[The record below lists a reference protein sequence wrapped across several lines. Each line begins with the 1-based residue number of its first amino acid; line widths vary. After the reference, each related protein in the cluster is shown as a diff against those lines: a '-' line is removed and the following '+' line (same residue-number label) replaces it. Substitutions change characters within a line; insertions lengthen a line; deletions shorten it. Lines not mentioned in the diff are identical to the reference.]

1 MVTRGGGGLCWVP
14 RGPEQLFGRSPR
26 RMGTLRVTNVLAHQA
41 QVVRRGGLFRHLVQ
55 ARELRDNPS
64 ESHLCLVEAPRDAK
78 RDTEHHGRLGGLQP
92 HPRSSEYVPRHGEGC
107 PGRSDVAGVQQH
119 RTEVELGRRV
129 LHGVTPQRIAG
140 QPFGKSILL
149 GLRHDVYPPTMNAIV
164 ACFGNVLRADDG
176 VGPAVA
182 LALLAEPLPDGV
194 RVLEV
199 GIGGI
204 HLVQELL
211 DGADVLLVVD
221 AVDLGRPPG
230 TVVVQRPDVLDVSTL
245 SVDRR
250 RDELADMHLAT
261 PARALM
267 VALGLGVLPATTL
280 IVGVQTTDTDEPRHG
295 LSEVAIGAVPA
306 AVREVHRLLA
316 IHGVDRS

>member
-1 MVTRGGGGLCWVP
+1 MR
-14 RGPEQLFGRSPR
+14 
-26 RMGTLRVTNVLAHQA
+26 
-41 QVVRRGGLFRHLVQ
+41 
-55 ARELRDNPS
+55 
-64 ESHLCLVEAPRDAK
+64 
-78 RDTEHHGRLGGLQP
+78 
-92 HPRSSEYVPRHGEGC
+92 
-107 PGRSDVAGVQQH
+107 
-119 RTEVELGRRV
+119 
-129 LHGVTPQRIAG
+129 
-140 QPFGKSILL
+140 
-149 GLRHDVYPPTMNAIV
+149 AIV

-182 LALLAEPLPDGV
+182 QALLAAPLPAGV

-211 DGADVLLVVD
+211 DGVDVLLVVD
-221 AVDLGRPPG
+221 AVDLGRPAG

-267 VALGLGVLPATTL
+267 VALGLGVLPPTTL
-280 IVGVQTTDTDEPRHG
+280 VVGVQTTDTEEPRQG
-295 LSEVAIGAVPA
+295 LSPGTQRAVAV
-306 AVREVHRLLA
+306 VVQEVHRLLA
-316 IHGVDRS
+316 EHLHGEG

>member
-1 MVTRGGGGLCWVP
+1 MT
-14 RGPEQLFGRSPR
+14 
-26 RMGTLRVTNVLAHQA
+26 
-41 QVVRRGGLFRHLVQ
+41 
-55 ARELRDNPS
+55 
-64 ESHLCLVEAPRDAK
+64 
-78 RDTEHHGRLGGLQP
+78 
-92 HPRSSEYVPRHGEGC
+92 
-107 PGRSDVAGVQQH
+107 
-119 RTEVELGRRV
+119 
-129 LHGVTPQRIAG
+129 
-140 QPFGKSILL
+140 
-149 GLRHDVYPPTMNAIV
+149 AIV

-182 LALLAEPLPDGV
+182 EALLAEQLPAGV

-211 DGADVLLVVD
+211 GGVDVLLVVD

-230 TVVVQRPDVLDVSTL
+230 SVVVQRPDVLDVSTL

-280 IVGVQTTDTDEPRHG
+280 VVGVQTIDTEEPRHG
-295 LSEVAIGAVPA
+295 LSETTRRAVPV
-306 AVREVHRLLA
+306 AVEEVLRLLA
-316 IHGVDRS
+316 QHEPTS